1 MTGSLT
7 HQFAIVLRPLR
18 VKDGERQTV
27 YVDARTS
34 AQAAREATA
43 RWPALKVVSVTRVD
57 AREHAVQEL
66 GARESHGELAALEEA
81 HRLNTLEEIRRAGT

>member
-27 YVDARTS
+27 FVDARTS
-34 AQAAREATA
+34 AQATREAIA
-43 RWPALKVVSVTRVD
+43 RWPSLKVVSVTRVD
-57 AREHAVQEL
+57 GRGPVVQGL
-66 GARESHGELAALEEA
+66 GARDAQGDLAALEEA
-81 HRLNTLEEIRRAGT
+81 HRVSTLEEIRRAGT

>member
-18 VKDGERQTV
+18 VKDGERQTE
-27 YVDARTS
+27 YVEARTS

-57 AREHAVQEL
+57 AAAAAVKAF
-66 GARESHGELAALEEA
+66 GARDDAGELAALEEA
-81 HRLNTLEEIRRAGT
+81 HRLSTLDEMRRSGT

>member
-27 YVDARTS
+27 FVAARTS
-34 AQAAREATA
+34 AQATREAIA
-43 RWPALKVVSVTRVD
+43 RWPSLKVVSVTRVD
-57 AREHAVQEL
+57 GGGHSTPKLVANDAQ
-66 GARESHGELAALEEA
+66 GELAALEEA
-81 HRLNTLEEIRRAGT
+81 HRVSTLEEVRRAGS

>member
-1 MTGSLT
+1 MIGSLT

-27 YVDARTS
+27 FVDARTS
-34 AQAAREATA
+34 AQAAREAIA
-43 RWPALKVVSVTRVD
+43 RWPALKVVSVTRVNVE
-57 AREHAVQEL
+57 APPVQEL

-81 HRLNTLEEIRRAGT
+81 HRVNTLEEIRRAGS